1 MAYIGAMNTKPELY
15 VRKGLHR
22 RGLRYRLHD
31 RRLAGTPDIV
41 LPKYR
46 AAIFVNGCFWHGHDC
61 PNFKLPSTRTE
72 FWANKIA
79 GNQRR
84 DAQNLSALESIRYR
98 CKTIWECE
106 TRYDRK
112 VDGDLLDR
120 IARWI
125 KQT

>member
-1 MAYIGAMNTKPELY
+1 MAGIGSGNTKPEIY

-22 RGLRYRLHD
+22 RGMRYRIHD
-31 RRLAGTPDIV
+31 RKLAGTPDIV

-46 AAIFVNGCFWHGHDC
+46 AALFVNGCFWHGHDC
-61 PNFKLPSTRTE
+61 PNFRLPSTRTE

-84 DAQNLSALESIRYR
+84 DAQNLSALEASGYR

-106 TRYDRK
+106 TRRDQK
-112 VDGDLLDR
+112 TDGDLLDR
-120 IARWI
+120 VADWI
-125 KQT
+125 RRV